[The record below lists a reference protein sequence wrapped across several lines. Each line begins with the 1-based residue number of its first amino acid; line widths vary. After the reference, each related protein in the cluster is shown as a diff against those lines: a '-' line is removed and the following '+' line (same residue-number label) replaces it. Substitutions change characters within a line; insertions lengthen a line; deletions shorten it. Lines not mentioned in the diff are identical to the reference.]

1 MKITVSN
8 NKDEKK
14 REAKLHPPPP
24 PQIKFP
30 PFNLLYTTPRIC
42 SSKTYRGRRGGGG
55 GGGAARRR
63 RRRRGGSRGG
73 GAARAAAASGAGW
86 PRRGGRCAPA
96 PPAPR
101 ASPPGTP
108 PAPPSPLSAAQ
119 LCLAASLL
127 FSWNLEGRIALAPRC
142 GSYGRGTRHV
152 GSRDGIYLSRFV
164 NPAKF
169 FPFSAGRVYV
179 SNVWWRFFSANWSVL
194 SRQAHRRSMQPARD
208 VLIFF
213 SVVFSI
219 TRAWFFFHNFFLPWI
234 FLITCTRST

>member
-1 MKITVSN
+1 MKRR
-8 NKDEKK
+8 EKPNFT
-14 REAKLHPPPP
+14 PPPP
-24 PQIKFP
+24 PKIKFP

-127 FSWNLEGRIALAPRC
+127 FSPPVWLLWTRNETRRLPRRNI
-142 GSYGRGTRHV
+142 S
-152 GSRDGIYLSRFV
+152 
-164 NPAKF
+164 
-169 FPFSAGRVYV
+169 FPFRKPCQILSFFRRACVRVE
-179 SNVWWRFFSANWSVL
+179 RLMA
-194 SRQAHRRSMQPARD
+194 
-208 VLIFF
+208 
-213 SVVFSI
+213 
-219 TRAWFFFHNFFLPWI
+219 FFLG
-234 FLITCTRST
+234 